1 MGIYIGELAG
11 KTTAK
16 AQFDDTSP
24 YNLVTRKKAKKID
37 SQFAKPG
44 NDYDESAPEALSQ
57 RYKVLGRIK
66 LHYFDNTK
74 AKSFHDDFY
83 VVDRLPYDSLVGT
96 NSGLW
101 KSRGANATLP
111 LSLGKMTPGLR
122 FHILFPTPVPGRV
135 SGFGMEKR
143 AGQTD
148 ISLKEQRERVQK
160 EREKAMQEQE
170 ALKKEAENMEK
181 MREAK
186 IFDQGKQAP
195 PSAR

>member
-74 AKSFHDDFY
+74 AKSFRDDFY

-111 LSLGKMTPGLR
+111 LSLGKMTP
-122 FHILFPTPVPGRV
+122 
-135 SGFGMEKR
+135 
-143 AGQTD
+143 
-148 ISLKEQRERVQK
+148 EQRERVQK